1 MEIYAC
7 EIRFILCLIE
17 KNTEIRSIVLKRG
30 TLQQYISNS
39 LWYNTAYDLSNKDT
53 LYNILIGAMMVCFP
67 EYIILAENRDSEA
80 LYFYSLALCYLFPE
94 RVSNAT
100 LLDALTP
107 IQKDYDVMFKEIMLA
122 FHDKLDSLSGKYT
135 PIGYDPTEHFGFFQ
149 LLIDD
154 GILSEDKLKRCLDV
168 LFHNFTFD

>member
-1 MEIYAC
+1 MEISIV
-7 EIRFILCLIE
+7 ELRFILTIIGDNE
-17 KNTEIRSIVLKRG
+17 EIQNSMLMSG
-30 TLQQYISNS
+30 TSAQYVSNS
-39 LWYNTAYDLSNKDT
+39 LWYNSTSDLSNKDT

-67 EYIILAENRDSEA
+67 EYIVLTENRGLSD
-80 LYFYSLALCYLFPE
+80 LHRYSLALCYLFPE

-122 FHDKLDSLSGKYT
+122 FHDKLGSLSKKYT
-135 PIGYDPTEHFGFFQ
+135 PISYDITEHFGFFS

>member
-1 MEIYAC
+1 MEISVI
-7 EIRFILCLIE
+7 ELRFLLTRIGENEDIQNSMLM
-17 KNTEIRSIVLKRG
+17 SG
-30 TLQQYISNS
+30 TLAQYVTNS
-39 LWYNTAYDLSNKDT
+39 LWYNSASDLSNRDT
-53 LYNILIGAMMVCFP
+53 LYNILIGSMMVCFP
-67 EYIILAENRDSEA
+67 EYIVLMEDRA
-80 LYFYSLALCYLFPE
+80 LSDLHRYSLALCYLFPE

-122 FHDKLDSLSGKYT
+122 FHDKLGSLSKKYT
-135 PIGYDPTEHFGFFQ
+135 PISYDITEHFGFFS